1 MEPAAS
7 SRSWSAPAREDDQV
21 TVKGKRIVVTGGARG
36 IGARLVGELRERG
49 AEVTSTDILPGCD
62 IVCDVSDEADV
73 IALFDQVGDIDGLV
87 NNAALLVGRRP
98 FQEITIDEW
107 DRMMAVNVR
116 GTFLC
121 AREASKHMPRGG
133 SIVNVSSTTAFN
145 GSKGFLDYV
154 ASKGAVVSMTKT
166 LAFELGPQQ
175 IRVNCVGPG
184 FTPTEGSAV
193 LGTYD
198 PTATPL
204 GRVMEPDDL
213 LGTYCYLLSDD
224 SKFVSAQT
232 ILVNGGRF
240 PH

>member
-1 MEPAAS
+1 MS
-7 SRSWSAPAREDDQV
+7 
-21 TVKGKRIVVTGGARG
+21 VKGKRIVVTGGARG

-49 AEVTSTDILPGCD
+49 AEAISTDILPGCD
-62 IVCDVSDEADV
+62 ILCDVSDEQDV
-73 IALFDQVGDIDGLV
+73 IALFDQCGEIDGLV

-98 FQEITIDEW
+98 FQEIAIDEW

-121 AREASKHMPRGG
+121 AREGSKHMPRGG
-133 SIVNVSSTTAFN
+133 SIVNVSSTTALN
-145 GSKGFLDYV
+145 GSQGFLHYV
-154 ASKGAVVSMTKT
+154 ASKGAVISMTKT

-184 FTPTEGSAV
+184 FTLTEGSSV
-193 LGTYD
+193 LGPYD

-213 LGTYCYLLSDD
+213 LGTYCYLLGDD
-224 SKFVSAQT
+224 SKFVSAQL

>member
-1 MEPAAS
+1 MS
-7 SRSWSAPAREDDQV
+7 
-21 TVKGKRIVVTGGARG
+21 VKGKRIVVTGGARG

-49 AEVTSTDILPGCD
+49 ADVVSTDVLPGCD
-62 IVCDVSDEADV
+62 IVCDVSDVDDV
-73 IALFDQVGDIDGLV
+73 IALFEQAGDIDGLV

-98 FQEITIDEW
+98 FQEISVDEW

-133 SIVNVSSTTAFN
+133 SIVNVSSTTALN
-145 GSKGFLDYV
+145 GSQGFLHYV
-154 ASKGAVVSMTKT
+154 ASKGAVISMTKT
-166 LAFELGPQQ
+166 LAFELGPKQ

-184 FTPTEGSAV
+184 FTPTEGSSV
-193 LGTYD
+193 LGDYD

-213 LGTYCYLLSDD
+213 LGTYCYLLGDD

>member
-1 MEPAAS
+1 M
-7 SRSWSAPAREDDQV
+7 
-21 TVKGKRIVVTGGARG
+21 TVKGKRVVVTGGARG

-49 AEVTSTDILPGCD
+49 AEVISTDILPGCD
-62 IVCDVSDEADV
+62 ILCDVSDELDV
-73 IALFDQVGDIDGLV
+73 ISLFDLVGEIDGLV

-98 FQEITIDEW
+98 FQEISVDEW

-145 GSKGFLDYV
+145 GSQGFLHYV

-198 PTATPL
+198 PSATPL

>member
-1 MEPAAS
+1 
-7 SRSWSAPAREDDQV
+7 V
-21 TVKGKRIVVTGGARG
+21 TVKNKRIVVTGGARG

-49 AEVTSTDILPGCD
+49 AEAISTDILPGCD
-62 IVCDVSDEADV
+62 IICDVSDEQDV
-73 IALFDQVGDIDGLV
+73 ISLFDHIGDIDGLV

-98 FQEITIDEW
+98 FQEITVDEW

-133 SIVNVSSTTAFN
+133 SIVNVSSTTALN
-145 GSKGFLDYV
+145 GSQGFLHYV
-154 ASKGAVVSMTKT
+154 ASKGAVISMTRT

-184 FTPTEGSAV
+184 FTPTEGSSV
-193 LGTYD
+193 LGEYD

-213 LGTYCYLLSDD
+213 LGTYCYLLGDD

>member
-1 MEPAAS
+1 MS
-7 SRSWSAPAREDDQV
+7 V
-21 TVKGKRIVVTGGARG
+21 TGKRIVVTGGARG

-49 AEVTSTDILPGCD
+49 ADVVSTDVLPGCD
-62 IVCDVSDEADV
+62 IVCDVSDEQDV
-73 IALFDQVGDIDGLV
+73 IALFDQAGDIDGLV

-98 FQEITIDEW
+98 FQEISVEEW

-133 SIVNVSSTTAFN
+133 SIVNVSSTTALN
-145 GSKGFLDYV
+145 GSQGFLHYV
-154 ASKGAVVSMTKT
+154 ASKGAVISMTKT
-166 LAFELGPQQ
+166 LAFELGPKQ

-184 FTPTEGSAV
+184 FTPTEGSSV
-193 LGTYD
+193 LGDYD
-198 PTATPL
+198 PTGTPL

-213 LGTYCYLLSDD
+213 LGTYCYLLGDD

>member
-1 MEPAAS
+1 M
-7 SRSWSAPAREDDQV
+7 

-49 AEVTSTDILPGCD
+49 AEVVSSDILPACD
-62 IVCDVSDEADV
+62 IICDVSDEHDV
-73 IALFDQVGDIDGLV
+73 ISLFDQVGEIDGLV
-87 NNAALLVGRRP
+87 NNAALLTYRRP
-98 FQEITIDEW
+98 FQEITVEEW

-121 AREASKHMPRGG
+121 TREASKHMPKGG

-145 GSKGFLDYV
+145 GSQGFLDYV

-166 LAFELGPQQ
+166 LAFELGPRQ

-184 FTPTEGSAV
+184 FTPTEGSSV

-198 PTATPL
+198 PTGTPL

-213 LGTYCYLLSDD
+213 LGTYCYLLGDD
-224 SKFVSAQT
+224 SKFVTAQT

>member
-1 MEPAAS
+1 MS
-7 SRSWSAPAREDDQV
+7 
-21 TVKGKRIVVTGGARG
+21 VKGKRIVVTGGARG

-49 AEVTSTDILPGCD
+49 ADVVSTDVLPGCD
-62 IVCDVSDEADV
+62 IVCDVSDEDDV
-73 IALFDQVGDIDGLV
+73 IALFEQAGDIDGLV

-98 FQEITIDEW
+98 FQEISVDEW

-133 SIVNVSSTTAFN
+133 SIVNVSSTTALN
-145 GSKGFLDYV
+145 GSQGFLHYV
-154 ASKGAVVSMTKT
+154 ASKGAVISMTKT
-166 LAFELGPQQ
+166 LAFELGPKQ

-184 FTPTEGSAV
+184 FTPTEGSSV
-193 LGTYD
+193 LGDYD

-213 LGTYCYLLSDD
+213 LGTYCYLLGDD

>member
-1 MEPAAS
+1 MS
-7 SRSWSAPAREDDQV
+7 
-21 TVKGKRIVVTGGARG
+21 VKGKRIVVTGGARG

-49 AEVTSTDILPGCD
+49 AEVTATDILPGCD
-62 IVCDVSDEADV
+62 IVCDVSDEQDV

-98 FQEITIDEW
+98 FQEIPVEEW

-121 AREASKHMPRGG
+121 AREASKHMPDGG
-133 SIVNVSSTTAFN
+133 SIVNVSSTTALN
-145 GSKGFLDYV
+145 GSQGFLHYV
-154 ASKGAVVSMTKT
+154 ASKGAVISMTKT
-166 LAFELGPQQ
+166 LAFELGPKQ

-213 LGTYCYLLSDD
+213 LGTYCYLLGDD

>member
-1 MEPAAS
+1 MS
-7 SRSWSAPAREDDQV
+7 
-21 TVKGKRIVVTGGARG
+21 VKGKRVVVTGGARG

-49 AEVTSTDILPGCD
+49 AEVVSADILPGCD
-62 IVCDVSDEADV
+62 IICDVSDEFDV
-73 IALFDQVGDIDGLV
+73 IALFDQVGEIDGLV

-145 GSKGFLDYV
+145 GSQGFLHYV

-198 PTATPL
+198 PSSTPL

>member
-1 MEPAAS
+1 MS
-7 SRSWSAPAREDDQV
+7 
-21 TVKGKRIVVTGGARG
+21 VKGKRIVVTGGARG

-62 IVCDVSDEADV
+62 IVCDVSDEQDV
-73 IALFDQVGDIDGLV
+73 VSLFDQVGDIDGLV
-87 NNAALLVGRRP
+87 NNAAMLVGRRP
-98 FQEITIDEW
+98 FQEISVDEW

-121 AREASKHMPRGG
+121 SREASKHMPNGG

-145 GSKGFLDYV
+145 GSQGFLHYV

-198 PTATPL
+198 PTTTPL

-213 LGTYCYLLSDD
+213 LGTYCFLLGDD

>member
-1 MEPAAS
+1 MS
-7 SRSWSAPAREDDQV
+7 
-21 TVKGKRIVVTGGARG
+21 VKGKRIVVTGGARG

-49 AEVTSTDILPGCD
+49 ATVTSTDILPDCD
-62 IVCDVSDEADV
+62 IVCDVSDEQDV
-73 IALFDQVGDIDGLV
+73 VALFDQVGDIDGLV
-87 NNAALLVGRRP
+87 NNAALLVGRKP
-98 FQEITIDEW
+98 FQDIAIDEW

-121 AREASKHMPRGG
+121 AREASKHMPNGG

-145 GSKGFLDYV
+145 GSQGFLHYV

-166 LAFELGPQQ
+166 LAFELGPKQ

-213 LGTYCYLLSDD
+213 LGTYCYLLGDD

>member
-1 MEPAAS
+1 VS
-7 SRSWSAPAREDDQV
+7 
-21 TVKGKRIVVTGGARG
+21 VKGKRIVVTGGARG

-49 AEVTSTDILPGCD
+49 ATVTSTDILPDCD
-62 IVCDVSDEADV
+62 VVCDVSDEEDV
-73 IALFDQVGDIDGLV
+73 VALFDRVGDIDGLV
-87 NNAALLVGRRP
+87 NNAALLVGRKP
-98 FQEITIDEW
+98 FQQIAIDEW

-121 AREASKHMPRGG
+121 AREASKHMPNGG
-133 SIVNVSSTTAFN
+133 SIVNVASTTAFN
-145 GSKGFLDYV
+145 GSQGFLHYV

-213 LGTYCYLLSDD
+213 LGTYCYLLGDD

>member
-1 MEPAAS
+1 MS
-7 SRSWSAPAREDDQV
+7 
-21 TVKGKRIVVTGGARG
+21 VKGKRIVVTGGARG
-36 IGARLVGELRERG
+36 IGARLVAELRERG

-62 IVCDVSDEADV
+62 IPCDVSDEQDV

-98 FQEITIDEW
+98 FQEIPIDEW

-121 AREASKHMPRGG
+121 AREASKHMPNGG
-133 SIVNVSSTTAFN
+133 SIVNVSSTTALN
-145 GSKGFLDYV
+145 GSQGFLHYV
-154 ASKGAVVSMTKT
+154 ASKGAVISMTNT
-166 LAFELGPQQ
+166 LAFELGPKQ

-213 LGTYCYLLSDD
+213 LGTYCYLLGDD

>member
-1 MEPAAS
+1 MS
-7 SRSWSAPAREDDQV
+7 
-21 TVKGKRIVVTGGARG
+21 VKGKRVVVTGGARG

-62 IVCDVSDEADV
+62 IVCDVSDEQDV
-73 IALFDQVGDIDGLV
+73 VSLFDQVGDIDGLV

-98 FQEITIDEW
+98 FQEIPVDEW

-121 AREASKHMPRGG
+121 SREASKHMPNGG

-145 GSKGFLDYV
+145 GSQGFLHYV

-213 LGTYCYLLSDD
+213 LGTYCYLLGDD

>member
-1 MEPAAS
+1 MS
-7 SRSWSAPAREDDQV
+7 
-21 TVKGKRIVVTGGARG
+21 VKSKRIVVTGGARG

-49 AEVTSTDILPGCD
+49 AKVTSTDILPGCD
-62 IVCDVSDEADV
+62 IVCDVSDEQDV
-73 IALFDQVGDIDGLV
+73 VSLFDQVGDIDGLV
-87 NNAALLVGRRP
+87 NNAAMLVGRRP
-98 FQEITIDEW
+98 FQEISVEEW

-121 AREASKHMPRGG
+121 AREASKHMPDGG

-145 GSKGFLDYV
+145 GSQGFLHYV

-166 LAFELGPQQ
+166 LAFELGPKQ

-213 LGTYCYLLSDD
+213 LGTYCYLLGDD

>member
-1 MEPAAS
+1 MS
-7 SRSWSAPAREDDQV
+7 V
-21 TVKGKRIVVTGGARG
+21 TGKRIVVTGGARG

-49 AEVTSTDILPGCD
+49 AKVTSTDILPGCD
-62 IVCDVSDEADV
+62 IVCDVSDEQDV
-73 IALFDQVGDIDGLV
+73 VSLFDQVGDIDGLV
-87 NNAALLVGRRP
+87 NNAAMLVGRRP
-98 FQEITIDEW
+98 FQEISVDEW

-121 AREASKHMPRGG
+121 AREASKHMPDGG

-145 GSKGFLDYV
+145 GSQGFLHYV

-213 LGTYCYLLSDD
+213 LGTYCYLLGDVSM
-224 SKFVSAQT
+224 FVSAQT

>member
-1 MEPAAS
+1 
-7 SRSWSAPAREDDQV
+7 V
-21 TVKGKRIVVTGGARG
+21 TVKGKRVVVTGGARG

-73 IALFDQVGDIDGLV
+73 VALFDQVGEIDGLV

-98 FQEITIDEW
+98 FQEISIDEW

-133 SIVNVSSTTAFN
+133 SIVNVASTTAFN
-145 GSKGFLDYV
+145 GSQGFLHYV

>member
-1 MEPAAS
+1 MS
-7 SRSWSAPAREDDQV
+7 
-21 TVKGKRIVVTGGARG
+21 VKGKRIVVTGGARG

-49 AEVTSTDILPGCD
+49 AEVTSTDILPECD
-62 IVCDVSDEADV
+62 IVCDVSDEQDV

-87 NNAALLVGRRP
+87 NNAAMLVGRRP
-98 FQEITIDEW
+98 FQEISVEEW

-121 AREASKHMPRGG
+121 AREASKHMPNGG
-133 SIVNVSSTTAFN
+133 SIVNVSSTTALN
-145 GSKGFLDYV
+145 GSQGFLHYV
-154 ASKGAVVSMTKT
+154 ASKGAVISMTKT
-166 LAFELGPQQ
+166 LAFELGPKQ

-184 FTPTEGSAV
+184 FTPTEGSSV

-213 LGTYCYLLSDD
+213 LGTYCYLLGDD

>member
-1 MEPAAS
+1 MS
-7 SRSWSAPAREDDQV
+7 V
-21 TVKGKRIVVTGGARG
+21 TGKRIVVTGGARG

-49 AEVTSTDILPGCD
+49 ADVVSTDVLPGCD
-62 IVCDVSDEADV
+62 IVCDVSDEQDV
-73 IALFDQVGDIDGLV
+73 IALFDQAGDIDGLV

-98 FQEITIDEW
+98 FQEISVDEW

-133 SIVNVSSTTAFN
+133 SIVNVSSTTALN
-145 GSKGFLDYV
+145 GSQGFLHYV
-154 ASKGAVVSMTKT
+154 ASKGAVISMTKT

-184 FTPTEGSAV
+184 FTPTEGSSV
-193 LGTYD
+193 LGDYD
-198 PTATPL
+198 PTGTPL

-213 LGTYCYLLSDD
+213 LGTYCYLLGDD

>member
-1 MEPAAS
+1 MS
-7 SRSWSAPAREDDQV
+7 
-21 TVKGKRIVVTGGARG
+21 VKGKRIVVTGGARG

-49 AEVTSTDILPGCD
+49 AETFSADILPGCD
-62 IVCDVSDEADV
+62 IVCDVSDEQDV
-73 IALFDQVGDIDGLV
+73 ISLFDQIGDIDGLV

-98 FQEITIDEW
+98 FQEIAIEEW

-145 GSKGFLDYV
+145 GSQGFLHYV
-154 ASKGAVVSMTKT
+154 ASKGAVISMTRT

-193 LGTYD
+193 LGVYD

-213 LGTYCYLLSDD
+213 LGTYCYLLGDD

>member
-1 MEPAAS
+1 LQLVS
-7 SRSWSAPAREDDQV
+7 
-21 TVKGKRIVVTGGARG
+21 VKGKRIVVTGGARG

-49 AEVTSTDILPGCD
+49 ADVVSTDVLPGCD
-62 IVCDVSDEADV
+62 IVCDVSDEQDV
-73 IALFDQVGDIDGLV
+73 IALFDQAGDIDGLV

-98 FQEITIDEW
+98 FQEISVDEW

-133 SIVNVSSTTAFN
+133 SIVNVSSTTALN
-145 GSKGFLDYV
+145 GSQGFLHYV
-154 ASKGAVVSMTKT
+154 ASKGAVISMTKT

-184 FTPTEGSAV
+184 FTPTEGSSV
-193 LGTYD
+193 LGEYD

-213 LGTYCYLLSDD
+213 LGTYCYLLGDD

>member
-1 MEPAAS
+1 MS
-7 SRSWSAPAREDDQV
+7 V
-21 TVKGKRIVVTGGARG
+21 TGKRIVVTGGARG

-49 AEVTSTDILPGCD
+49 ADVVSTDVLPGCD
-62 IVCDVSDEADV
+62 IVCDVSDEQDV
-73 IALFDQVGDIDGLV
+73 IALFDQAGDIDGLV

-98 FQEITIDEW
+98 FQEISVDDW

-133 SIVNVSSTTAFN
+133 SIVNVSSTTALN
-145 GSKGFLDYV
+145 GSQGFLHYV
-154 ASKGAVVSMTKT
+154 ASKGAVISMTKT
-166 LAFELGPQQ
+166 LAFELGPKQ

-184 FTPTEGSAV
+184 FTPTEGSSV
-193 LGTYD
+193 LGDYD
-198 PTATPL
+198 PTGTPL

-213 LGTYCYLLSDD
+213 LGTYCYLLGDD

>member
-1 MEPAAS
+1 MS
-7 SRSWSAPAREDDQV
+7 
-21 TVKGKRIVVTGGARG
+21 VKNKRIVVTGGARG

-49 AEVTSTDILPGCD
+49 AEAISTDILPGCD
-62 IVCDVSDEADV
+62 IVCDVSDEQDV

-98 FQEITIDEW
+98 FQEITVDEW

-133 SIVNVSSTTAFN
+133 SIVNVSSTTALN
-145 GSKGFLDYV
+145 GSQGFLHYV
-154 ASKGAVVSMTKT
+154 ASKGAVISMTKT

-213 LGTYCYLLSDD
+213 LGTYCYLLGDD

>member
-1 MEPAAS
+1 M
-7 SRSWSAPAREDDQV
+7 

-49 AEVTSTDILPGCD
+49 AEVISTDVLANCD
-62 IVCDVSDEADV
+62 MICDVSDEHDV
-73 IALFDQVGDIDGLV
+73 ITLFDQIGEIDGLV
-87 NNAALLVGRRP
+87 NNAALLASRRP
-98 FQEITIDEW
+98 FQEITVEEW

-121 AREASKHMPRGG
+121 CREAAKHMPRGG

-145 GSKGFLDYV
+145 GSKGFLHYV
-154 ASKGAVVSMTKT
+154 ASKGAIVSMTKT

-193 LGTYD
+193 LGPYD

-213 LGTYCYLLSDD
+213 LGTYCYLLGDD
-224 SKFVSAQT
+224 SKFVTAQT

>member
-1 MEPAAS
+1 MS
-7 SRSWSAPAREDDQV
+7 
-21 TVKGKRIVVTGGARG
+21 VKGKRIVVTGGARG

-49 AEVTSTDILPGCD
+49 ADVVSTDVLPGCD
-62 IVCDVSDEADV
+62 IVCDVSDEQDV
-73 IALFDQVGDIDGLV
+73 IALFDQAGDIDGLV

-98 FQEITIDEW
+98 FQEISVDEW

-133 SIVNVSSTTAFN
+133 SIVNVSSTTALN
-145 GSKGFLDYV
+145 GSQGFLHYV
-154 ASKGAVVSMTKT
+154 ASKGAVISMTKT
-166 LAFELGPQQ
+166 LAFELGPKQ

-184 FTPTEGSAV
+184 FTPTEGSSV
-193 LGTYD
+193 LGDYD
-198 PTATPL
+198 PAGTPL
-204 GRVMEPDDL
+204 GRVMAPDDL
-213 LGTYCYLLSDD
+213 LGTYCYLLGDD

>member
-1 MEPAAS
+1 MS
-7 SRSWSAPAREDDQV
+7 
-21 TVKGKRIVVTGGARG
+21 VKGKRIVVTGGARG

-49 AEVTSTDILPGCD
+49 ATVTSTDILPGCD
-62 IVCDVSDEADV
+62 IACDVSDEQDV
-73 IALFDQVGDIDGLV
+73 VALFDQVGDIDGLV
-87 NNAALLVGRRP
+87 NNAAMLAERRP
-98 FQEITIDEW
+98 FQEISLDDW

-121 AREASKHMPRGG
+121 AREASKHMPDGG
-133 SIVNVSSTTAFN
+133 SIVNVSSTTALN
-145 GSKGFLDYV
+145 GSQGFLHYV
-154 ASKGAVVSMTKT
+154 ASKGAVISMTKT
-166 LAFELGPQQ
+166 LAFELGPKQ

-184 FTPTEGSAV
+184 FTPTEGSSV
-193 LGTYD
+193 LGAYD

-213 LGTYCYLLSDD
+213 LGTYCYLLGDD
-224 SKFVSAQT
+224 SKFVTAQL

>member
-1 MEPAAS
+1 
-7 SRSWSAPAREDDQV
+7 V
-21 TVKGKRIVVTGGARG
+21 TVKGKRVVVTGGARG

-49 AEVTSTDILPGCD
+49 AEVISTDVLPNCD
-62 IVCDVSDEADV
+62 IVCDVSDEHDV
-73 IALFDQVGDIDGLV
+73 ISLFDQVGEIDGLV
-87 NNAALLVGRRP
+87 NNAALLTYRRP
-98 FQEITIDEW
+98 FQDITVDEW
-107 DRMMAVNVR
+107 DRMMAINVR
-116 GTFLC
+116 GTSLC
-121 AREASKHMPRGG
+121 TREAAKHMPKGG
-133 SIVNVSSTTAFN
+133 SIINVASTTAFN
-145 GSKGFLDYV
+145 GSQGFLHYV

-166 LAFELGPQQ
+166 LAFELGPKQ

-213 LGTYCYLLSDD
+213 LGTYCFLLSDD
-224 SKFVSAQT
+224 SKFISAQT

>member
-1 MEPAAS
+1 MS
-7 SRSWSAPAREDDQV
+7 V
-21 TVKGKRIVVTGGARG
+21 TGKRIVVTGGARG

-49 AEVTSTDILPGCD
+49 ADVVSTDVLPGCD
-62 IVCDVSDEADV
+62 IVCDVSDEQDV
-73 IALFDQVGDIDGLV
+73 IALFDQSGDIDGLV

-98 FQEITIDEW
+98 FQEISVDDW

-133 SIVNVSSTTAFN
+133 SIVNVSSTTALN
-145 GSKGFLDYV
+145 GSQGFLHYV
-154 ASKGAVVSMTKT
+154 ASKGAVISMTKT
-166 LAFELGPQQ
+166 LAFELGPKQ

-184 FTPTEGSAV
+184 FTPTEGSSV
-193 LGTYD
+193 LGDYD
-198 PTATPL
+198 PTGTPL

-213 LGTYCYLLSDD
+213 LGTYCYLLGDD

>member
-1 MEPAAS
+1 MS
-7 SRSWSAPAREDDQV
+7 
-21 TVKGKRIVVTGGARG
+21 VKGKRIVVTDGARG

-49 AEVTSTDILPGCD
+49 AEVTSTDILPECD
-62 IVCDVSDEADV
+62 IVCDVSDEQDV
-73 IALFDQVGDIDGLV
+73 IALFDRVGDIDGLV

-98 FQEITIDEW
+98 FQEIPVDEW

-121 AREASKHMPRGG
+121 AREASKHMPNGG
-133 SIVNVSSTTAFN
+133 SIVNVSSTTALN
-145 GSKGFLDYV
+145 GSQGFLHYV
-154 ASKGAVVSMTKT
+154 ASKGAVISMTKT
-166 LAFELGPQQ
+166 LAFELGPKQ

-213 LGTYCYLLSDD
+213 LGTYCYLLGDD

>member
-1 MEPAAS
+1 MS
-7 SRSWSAPAREDDQV
+7 
-21 TVKGKRIVVTGGARG
+21 VKGKRIVVTGGARG

-62 IVCDVSDEADV
+62 IVCDVSDEQDV

-87 NNAALLVGRRP
+87 NNAALLVSRRP
-98 FQEITIDEW
+98 FQEISVDEW

-121 AREASKHMPRGG
+121 AREASKHMPSGG
-133 SIVNVSSTTAFN
+133 SIVNVSSTTALN
-145 GSKGFLDYV
+145 GSQGFLHYV
-154 ASKGAVVSMTKT
+154 ASKGAVISMTKT
-166 LAFELGPQQ
+166 LAFELGPKQ

-184 FTPTEGSAV
+184 FTPTEGSSV
-193 LGTYD
+193 LGAYD

-213 LGTYCYLLSDD
+213 LGTYCYLLGDD

>member
-1 MEPAAS
+1 MS
-7 SRSWSAPAREDDQV
+7 
-21 TVKGKRIVVTGGARG
+21 VKGKRIVVTGGARG

-49 AEVTSTDILPGCD
+49 AHVTSTDILPGCD
-62 IVCDVSDEADV
+62 IVCDVSDEQDV
-73 IALFDQVGDIDGLV
+73 IAVFDQVGDIDGLV
-87 NNAALLVGRRP
+87 NNAALLVERRP
-98 FQEITIDEW
+98 FQEISVDEW

-121 AREASKHMPRGG
+121 AREASKHMPNGG
-133 SIVNVSSTTAFN
+133 SIVNVSSTTALN
-145 GSKGFLDYV
+145 GSQGFLDYV
-154 ASKGAVVSMTKT
+154 ASKGAVISMTKT
-166 LAFELGPQQ
+166 LAFELGSKQ

-184 FTPTEGSAV
+184 FTPTEGSSV

-198 PTATPL
+198 PTGTPL

-213 LGTYCYLLSDD
+213 LGTYCYLLGDD
-224 SKFVSAQT
+224 SKFVSAQL

>member
-1 MEPAAS
+1 M
-7 SRSWSAPAREDDQV
+7 

-73 IALFDQVGDIDGLV
+73 IALFDQVGEIDGLV

-145 GSKGFLDYV
+145 GSKGFLHYV

-198 PTATPL
+198 PSATPL

>member
-1 MEPAAS
+1 MS
-7 SRSWSAPAREDDQV
+7 V
-21 TVKGKRIVVTGGARG
+21 TGKRIVVTGGARG

-49 AEVTSTDILPGCD
+49 ADVVSTDVLPGCD
-62 IVCDVSDEADV
+62 IVCDVSDEQDV
-73 IALFDQVGDIDGLV
+73 IALFDQAGDIDGLV

-98 FQEITIDEW
+98 FQEISVDDW

-133 SIVNVSSTTAFN
+133 SIVNVSSTTALN
-145 GSKGFLDYV
+145 GSQGFLHYV
-154 ASKGAVVSMTKT
+154 ASKGAVISMTKT

-184 FTPTEGSAV
+184 FTPTEGSSV
-193 LGTYD
+193 LGDYD
-198 PTATPL
+198 PTGTPL

-213 LGTYCYLLSDD
+213 LGTYCYLLGDD

>member
-1 MEPAAS
+1 M
-7 SRSWSAPAREDDQV
+7 

-49 AEVTSTDILPGCD
+49 AEVVSTDILQGCD
-62 IVCDVSDEADV
+62 ILCDVSDEHDV
-73 IALFDQVGDIDGLV
+73 IALFDQVGEIDGLV
-87 NNAALLVGRRP
+87 NNAALLTYRRP
-98 FQEITIDEW
+98 FQEITVEEW

-121 AREASKHMPRGG
+121 AREGSKHMPKGG
-133 SIVNVSSTTAFN
+133 SIVNVASTTAFN
-145 GSKGFLDYV
+145 GSQGFLHYV

-166 LAFELGPQQ
+166 LAFELGPKQ

-184 FTPTEGSAV
+184 FTPTEGSSV
-193 LGTYD
+193 LGAYD
-198 PTATPL
+198 PSGTPL

>member
-1 MEPAAS
+1 MS
-7 SRSWSAPAREDDQV
+7 
-21 TVKGKRIVVTGGARG
+21 VKGKRIVVTGGARG

-62 IVCDVSDEADV
+62 IVCDVSDEQDV

-98 FQEITIDEW
+98 FQEIPVDEW

-121 AREASKHMPRGG
+121 AREASKHMPNGG
-133 SIVNVSSTTAFN
+133 SIVNVSSTTALN
-145 GSKGFLDYV
+145 GSQGFLHYV
-154 ASKGAVVSMTKT
+154 ASKGAVISMTKT

-213 LGTYCYLLSDD
+213 LGTYCYLLGDD